1 MYIFKPSQYI
11 FYYIISASPRSSVGL
26 EQLPSKQ
33 WVAGSSPAE
42 EATSVKKIIEE
53 VDLNCFGY
61 YIFLIVLLKTA
72 FKVAS

>member
-42 EATSVKKIIEE
+42 EAIPVKK
-53 VDLNCFGY
+53 
-61 YIFLIVLLKTA
+61 
-72 FKVAS
+72 